1 MWTNDAWMSYRR
13 GMLGAMSAMA
23 DVRYRYHLRVSG
35 PQAALLQAVF
45 DACRFVW
52 NQALGRWEDLWRQ
65 EGVSLGYAAADRELT
80 DWRSRFDWLTEQP
93 SVPQQQVLRDL
104 YRAIAA
110 FFDKTNPTGRP
121 RFKSRKVGH
130 ATARWTRQGFKI
142 SGSGLGH
149 VGDRLEVATSAGR
162 IRQRVVW
169 SRPLPSPPTSV
180 TVYRDVVGRWWASF
194 VVQIE
199 VPAQPLPS
207 TGRVT
212 GLDLGL
218 DTFATVEHP
227 AHDIPNPRLARA
239 RAKALAR
246 SQRNLARKRQG
257 SANRAKARRRRARV
271 EAKIAAQRAD
281 FHHKAARDLMHFY
294 DRIGVEDL
302 AVKQLSRRGRGRRKA
317 GLNRAIAD
325 AGWAGFLRVLAWQA
339 TKTGKQ
345 VVVLR
350 GGGSTQQC
358 SSCGVKA
365 KPRLELSDRV
375 FRCQECGLILER
387 DRNAA
392 RNLHPDHHRNHR
404 LGCTGA
410 GADGDKTPVPA
421 GTEAA

>member
-1 MWTNDAWMSYRR
+1 
-13 GMLGAMSAMA
+13 MA
-23 DVRYRYHLRVSG
+23 DVRYRYRLRVSG

-52 NQALGRWEDLWRQ
+52 NQAQGRWEDLWRH

-80 DWRSRFDWLTEQP
+80 DWRSRFEWLAEQP
-93 SVPQQQVLRDL
+93 SIPQQQVLRDL

-121 RFKSRKVGH
+121 RFKSRKVGY
-130 ATARWTRQGFKI
+130 ATARWTKGSFKV
-142 SGSGLGH
+142 SGSGLGSP
-149 VGDRLEVATSAGR
+149 GDRLEVATSAGR
-162 IRQRVVW
+162 IRLRVVW

-180 TVYRDVVGRWWASF
+180 TVYRDVAGRWWASF
-194 VVQIE
+194 VVRIE
-199 VPAQPLPS
+199 VPAQPLPL

-218 DTFATVEHP
+218 DTFATVEDP
-227 AHDIPNPRLARA
+227 AHDIPNPRLARS

-271 EAKIAAQRAD
+271 EAKTAARRAD
-281 FHHKAARDLMHFY
+281 FHHKAARGLVRIY

-302 AVKQLSRRGRGRRKA
+302 TVKQLSRRGKGRFKA
-317 GLNRAIAD
+317 GLNRSIAD
-325 AGWAGFLRVLAWQA
+325 AGWGGFLRVLIWQA
-339 TKTGKQ
+339 TKAGKQ
-345 VVVLR
+345 IVVLPS
-350 GGGSTQQC
+350 GGSTQQC
-358 SSCGVKA
+358 SSCGVRA

-375 FRCQECGLILER
+375 FRCKACGLVLER

-392 RNLHPDHHRNHR
+392 RNLHPDHPRNHR
-404 LGCTGA
+404 LGCTGV
-410 GADGDKTPVPA
+410 GDDGGKTPVPA